1 MKKRVLLFLR
11 FFLILVTILVM
22 TYSQRGLHFPEPG
35 YIIAVGYLIS
45 NLLLYRV
52 SEKYFSKT
60 LVSFLIFLF
69 DIVAISLAVY
79 FAQGLETDFYLI
91 YLLVIFIA
99 SVSQNV
105 GGSLPIAIVA
115 SIFYGWIV
123 YRSSPGVSLL
133 DSKILIRVP
142 FLFMISLISTYWAR
156 SMRSELRKK
165 DELEKFNIE
174 LRQTVDKVSI
184 EEKKMRLYTEKVI
197 NSVPSGVIATRG
209 SGIITTLNPE
219 AERILGLRLEE
230 VIGVDIKDITQL
242 KPLWQKMNETMN
254 TKTAIIRDE
263 VTIKNTEDE
272 VIPIGMS
279 ISPITDEDQQFSGSV
294 VIFVDLS
301 EKMELQE
308 KLKHAERLSYLGK
321 MASWVA
327 HEIRNP
333 LTAIDGF
340 AKLLTDNTRKDKAE
354 LYCTE
359 IQKGT
364 LRINYIIDD
373 ILAFARTERK
383 INHVD
388 INLRELIQSIT
399 SGIIGTQ
406 IMMNTEEPAMIRGD
420 YESIRRVFINLIN
433 NSIEAMDKHRE
444 LRINFSP
451 AGKMIVT
458 EISDIGKGIP
468 EEDMKNL
475 FIPFFST
482 KPRGTGLGLPIVKKI
497 VEEHKGK
504 IEIRSEKGVGTTC
517 RVYLLKEDSSS
528 DREG

>member
-1 MKKRVLLFLR
+1 MQKRVLLFLR
-11 FFLILVTILVM
+11 FFLILSTILVM

-35 YIIAVGYLIS
+35 YIVAVGYLIS

-52 SEKYFSKT
+52 SEKHFSKA

-79 FAQGLETDFYLI
+79 FAQGFETDFYLI
-91 YLLVIFIA
+91 YLLAIFIA
-99 SVSQNV
+99 SVSQNI

-115 SIFYGWIV
+115 SIFYGWMV
-123 YRSSPGVSLL
+123 YRSSPDVSLL
-133 DSKILIRVP
+133 DSKILMRVP

-156 SMRSELRKK
+156 SMRSELKKK

-174 LRQTVDKVSI
+174 LKQTVDKVTT
-184 EEKKMRLYTEKVI
+184 EEKKMRSYTERVI

-209 SGIITTLNPE
+209 TGIITTLNPE
-219 AERILGLRLEE
+219 AERILGLHPQEI
-230 VIGVDIKDITQL
+230 IGADIKYITQL
-242 KPLWQKMNETMN
+242 RPLWQKMNETMN

-263 VTIKNTEDE
+263 VTIKNAKDE
-272 VIPIGMS
+272 IIPIGMS
-279 ISPITDEDQQFSGSV
+279 ISPIADEDERFSGSV

-301 EKMELQE
+301 EKRELQE

-340 AKLLTDNTRKDKAE
+340 AKLLTDDKKKDKAQ

-388 INLRELIQSIT
+388 IDLRELIGSIT
-399 SGIIGTQ
+399 GGIIGTQ
-406 IMMNTEEPAMIRGD
+406 IIIDGVEPAMARGD
-420 YESIRRVFINLIN
+420 HESIRRVFINLIN
-433 NSIEAMDKHRE
+433 NAIEAMDKHRE
-444 LRINFSP
+444 LRINFSSD
-451 AGKMIVT
+451 GEMIVT
-458 EISDIGKGIP
+458 EIIDIGKGIP

-475 FIPFFST
+475 FTPFFST

-504 IEIRSEKGVGTTC
+504 IEIHSQGGVGTTC
-517 RVYLLKEDSSS
+517 RVYLLKEGHSNDC
-528 DREG
+528 